1 MLKYRHMLP
10 STLRVFTLSMI
21 PVQEKE
27 ALSVVLEEF
36 GYSPKN
42 CSVMPLGNGL
52 INSTYLVKVNN
63 ESFVLQHLN
72 KHVFKSPE
80 QVTNNADYI
89 SQHLKAKHDKN
100 QYALQPIW
108 QHQTKSMQNHVNI
121 NGEYW
126 RSLHCI
132 ENCYTIETIENNEQA
147 KLVANAFAQFTSALT
162 DFDSKLLVD
171 IIPDFHN
178 LSARLNQFESALKQ
192 ASVERQQ
199 QAASIIGYIKSQQEF
214 CTEVNNLNSVLPLRV
229 THNDTKIN
237 NLLFSHDNHKPKA
250 VIDLDTCMAGY
261 LMHDFGDM
269 IRSCCSSI
277 AEDSAEISKMSINFN
292 TLTALTEAY
301 LDGVSE
307 TLSEIE
313 QHSLITG
320 VKLMPFML
328 SIRFLTDFLNGDQY
342 FKTQYPEHNL
352 VRAKN
357 QMQLYKLFCQHH
369 EQLAEIILRKPVLN
383 AIA

>member
-1 MLKYRHMLP
+1 MPP
-10 STLRVFTLSMI
+10 SFRVFALSMI
-21 PVQEKE
+21 PSQEKT
-27 ALSVVLEEF
+27 ALSFVIEEF
-36 GYSPKN
+36 GYTPKD
-42 CSVMPLGNGL
+42 CHVTPLGNGL
-52 INSTYLVKVNN
+52 INTTYLVKTNN

-89 SQHLKAKHDKN
+89 SQHLKAKRSKN

-108 QHQTKSMQNHVNI
+108 QHQTKSKQNHVNI

-178 LSARLNQFESALKQ
+178 LSARLNQFENAIKQ

-199 QAASIIGYIKSQQEF
+199 QAASIIGYIHSQEKF
-214 CTEVNNLNSVLPLRV
+214 CEEVNDLNNVLPLRV

-237 NLLFSHDNHKPKA
+237 NLLFSYDSHKPKA

-277 AEDSAEISKMSINFN
+277 AEDSAEIANMSINFN

-301 LDGVSE
+301 LDGFSE

-328 SIRFLTDFLNGDQY
+328 SIRFLTDYLNGDQY

-357 QMQLYKLFCQHH
+357 QMQLYKLFCQH
-369 EQLAEIILRKPVLN
+369 QARLTEIILGKPALN